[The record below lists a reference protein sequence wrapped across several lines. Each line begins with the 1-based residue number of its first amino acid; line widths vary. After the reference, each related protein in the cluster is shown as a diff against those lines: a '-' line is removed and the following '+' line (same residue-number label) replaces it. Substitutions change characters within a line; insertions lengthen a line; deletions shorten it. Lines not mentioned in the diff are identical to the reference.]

1 MFIITYDSLYIAS
14 REYVSSGTLL
24 SVQTFKCSN
33 VQMFSHTNIHLLGQ
47 FYI

>member
-1 MFIITYDSLYIAS
+1 MFIITYDRLYILP
-14 REYVSSGTLL
+14 V
-24 SVQTFKCSN
+24 VNMCHQTPIRLFKHSN